1 MSVWD
6 TANSECSPD
15 LLLQL
20 ENLNWWII
28 IWHRVIKHQI
38 VHSGNDFI
46 ILIVVPRGVA
56 GFRCLPAINGNL
68 IIRCSSPKMW
78 GNVNWNKPHLLRV
91 KRSKYCQQCW
101 NHIFGW
107 QIILGVGSTYNFVFT
122 WARQGYQCVSETH
135 LRHQSIPLIPKTR
148 TSRDEGTSR
157 FRYAPLY

>member
-1 MSVWD
+1 MSVWN

-20 ENLNWWII
+20 ENWNWWII
-28 IWHRVIKHQI
+28 LWHRVIKHQI
-38 VHSGNDFI
+38 LHSGNDFI
-46 ILIVVPRGVA
+46 ILIVVLRGVA

-68 IIRCSSPKMW
+68 IIRCSRPKMW

-107 QIILGVGSTYNFVFT
+107 QIILEALIILYLYKRFSMYEYSS
-122 WARQGYQCVSETH
+122 YQLPVCIWNSFETSNNTTLSENKNIV
-135 LRHQSIPLIPKTR
+135 QI
-148 TSRDEGTSR
+148 D
-157 FRYAPLY
+157 